1 MKSKWFDSK
10 EEAIKLRRRGTSIKK
25 IEARLGIPR
34 STLSGWL
41 KNVYLSSKHKRKL
54 LNDWK
59 NGLIQA
65 RKAAVRWHN
74 GQKEIRLQ
82 NAETAAQETLS
93 ALDVK
98 KKEVLDLAFAM
109 LYLGEGM
116 KGSATSMGNSDPLIL
131 KFFIAALLQN
141 YDIDKSKIKCDL
153 HLRADQDPKKLK
165 RYWSKELGLPLSNF
179 LSVSIDKRTVGSK
192 TYPYYK
198 GVCVLRCGSVA
209 IQRKLLYLSRKFCQE
224 VITMGG

>member
-1 MKSKWFDSK
+1 MKSKWFDLI

-34 STLSGWL
+34 SSLSGWL
-41 KNVYLSSKHKRKL
+41 KKAYFFTKNKKKL
-54 LNDWK
+54 FKKLR
-59 NGLIQA
+59 NGNIQA
-65 RKAAVRWHN
+65 RKAAIQWHN
-74 GQKEIRLQ
+74 GQKAIRLQ
-82 NAETAAQETLS
+82 NAEIAAQETLS

-153 HLRADQDPKKLK
+153 HLRADQDPKKLR

-179 LSVSIDKRTVGSK
+179 LSVSIDKRTV
-192 TYPYYK
+192 
-198 GVCVLRCGSVA
+198 
-209 IQRKLLYLSRKFCQE
+209 
-224 VITMGG
+224 